1 MGAGKSC
8 STEKKRSA
16 KDLKDIGAQIVLSN
30 TYHLNLRPGT
40 EVVKSMGGLGKFMG
54 WNGPTMTDSGGFQV
68 FSLGVAQKKVQIK
81 DRYGRKMSKFS
92 KSVFLN
98 PADFAHQ
105 LPAVTKTREEKKL
118 KQLRQAK
125 VHEDG
130 VWFYSHIDGSKR
142 WFDAEVSIRAQE
154 DLGADLI
161 DAFDDHESPLW
172 DYETTRLSVERTNR
186 WALASLAAQKRK
198 DQLMYGIVHGGMY
211 EELHVTWLIVGKM
224 RESPIHDLVEDIF
237 GGI

>member
-1 MGAGKSC
+1 
-8 STEKKRSA
+8 
-16 KDLKDIGAQIVLSN
+16 
-30 TYHLNLRPGT
+30 
-40 EVVKSMGGLGKFMG
+40 MG

-161 DAFDDHESPLW
+161 VAFDDHESPLW

-211 EELHVTWLIVGKM
+211 EELRVASAKFTERYFPAVSI
-224 RESPIHDLVEDIF
+224 
-237 GGI
+237 GGSYTSKDVLYKVMDWALPHFSDDKPRHMLGFSFLCC